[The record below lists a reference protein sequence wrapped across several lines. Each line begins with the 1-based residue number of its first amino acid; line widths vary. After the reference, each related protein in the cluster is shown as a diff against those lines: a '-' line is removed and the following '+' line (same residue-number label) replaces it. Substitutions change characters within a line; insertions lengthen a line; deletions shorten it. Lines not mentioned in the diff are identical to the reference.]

1 MMINGSKPAS
11 GYVGKW
17 LLVRS
22 YPDFGFGYCTGIRG
36 GKCVISFVDVP
47 RVLEHEVVVATEDL
61 VESPIPIGTRVW
73 VRGRPIWVAR
83 GCDQIADDCRSFT
96 VLRWLEFPD
105 QSCSTRTNSR
115 CVGRTRWRILLSRLR
130 TV

>member
-73 VRGRPIWVAR
+73 VRGDPYGWHAGVIRSLTT
-83 GCDQIADDCRSFT
+83 ADRY